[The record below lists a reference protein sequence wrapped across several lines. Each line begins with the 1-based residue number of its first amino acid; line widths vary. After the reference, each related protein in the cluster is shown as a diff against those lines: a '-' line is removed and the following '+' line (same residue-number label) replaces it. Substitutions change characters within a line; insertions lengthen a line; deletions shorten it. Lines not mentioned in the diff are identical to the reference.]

1 MQRDREL
8 LVWCFQPWKSY
19 SDQQHDKSPLKL
31 KRLQQQ
37 ILREQVEFVNLRRYV
52 DLAKGK
58 VEFPDT
64 VDANGSSSNAKGMFS
79 SDIFGELDTFLC
91 TSCQKSQSLLQ
102 PCKFCGHN
110 EVQSWASGDS
120 FGYIELA
127 EPVVHPWFF
136 HVICQF
142 FDEQKLRQILC
153 YDICFAQSS
162 HVSLEDTLPFMEYS
176 GTHEEF
182 VEVSGARAIRKLLQ
196 NLSPDTLRK
205 STPAIFGS
213 YTNFDF
219 LFFDIIPVV
228 PTRFRPLTHVFENG
242 MCKSAY
248 MGGLNNLYRRVINR
262 NNRLRRLKEL
272 KAPLVI
278 TKNEMRML
286 QDAVEDLFVNTKDLS
301 YNVVSEKRRMESFV
315 DIIAHDAKL
324 SNDIGVALGVV

>member
-1 MQRDREL
+1 MQYDREL

-19 SDQQHDKSPLKL
+19 SNEQHDESPLKL

-37 ILREQVEFVNLRRYV
+37 ILRGEVEFVDLQKYV

-58 VEFPDT
+58 VESPDT
-64 VDANGSSSNAKGMFS
+64 VQANGYSSNTKGLFS
-79 SDIFGELDTFLC
+79 SLIFGELDTFLC
-91 TSCQKSQSLLQ
+91 TCCQKSSSLLQ

-110 EVQSWASGDS
+110 EIQSWTSEDS

-136 HVICQF
+136 HVICEF

-153 YDICFAQSS
+153 YDICFAQPSRA
-162 HVSLEDTLPFMEYS
+162 SLQDTIPFMEYGGS
-176 GTHEEF
+176 HEEF

-196 NLSPDTLRK
+196 NLPQDALRK
-205 STPAIFGS
+205 STATIFDGGV
-213 YTNFDF
+213 NFDF
-219 LFFDIIPVV
+219 LFFDILPVV

-242 MCKSAY
+242 MCKSTDI
-248 MGGLNNLYRRVINR
+248 GGLNNLYRRVINR
-262 NNRLRRLKEL
+262 NNRLHRLKDL

-286 QDAVEDLFVNTKDLS
+286 QDAVDDLFVNTKDVS
-301 YNVVSEKRRMESFV
+301 YNVTGEKRRMECFV
-315 DIIAHDAKL
+315 DIVDDDAKL
-324 SNDIGVALGVV
+324 SNDIGLTLGVV